1 MQGRGRFGILLC
13 MQKGRL
19 IGAVIGALIGLRG
32 GSLWNVFF
40 YAWFGAWLG
49 GIIAARYL
57 PRRAA
62 KAASPQVPRRTLS
75 AREKALRTLG
85 LPSNATPA
93 QARAAYRKLAW
104 KYHPDALR
112 ARGADS
118 ATIESATET
127 MARLNEAWHTL
138 TSAS

>member
-1 MQGRGRFGILLC
+1 MTRGKEFGILLY

-19 IGAVIGALIGLRG
+19 VGAVIGALIGLRG

-40 YAWFGAWLG
+40 FAWFGAWIG
-49 GIIAARYL
+49 EIIASRYL
-57 PRRAA
+57 PHRAT
-62 KAASPQVPRRTLS
+62 KATPQVPRRTLS
-75 AREKALRTLG
+75 PREKALHTLG
-85 LPSNATPA
+85 LPPNATLT
-93 QARAAYRKLAW
+93 QARAAYRKLSR

-138 TSAS
+138 TSAC